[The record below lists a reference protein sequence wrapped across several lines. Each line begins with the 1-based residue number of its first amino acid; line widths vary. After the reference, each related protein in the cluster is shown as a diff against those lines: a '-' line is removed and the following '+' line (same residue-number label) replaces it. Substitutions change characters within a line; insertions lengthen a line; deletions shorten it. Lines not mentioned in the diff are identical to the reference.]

1 MDNAFTDCYLSQVD
15 ASFPSYQCDGKF
27 STLAEEI
34 WIDQMKHVQLLLGK
48 NFFYENGSPRIRA
61 AHGLVFY
68 RDMDIDTFL
77 LEARELEKSTE
88 GF

>member
-1 MDNAFTDCYLSQVD
+1 
-15 ASFPSYQCDGKF
+15 
-27 STLAEEI
+27 
-34 WIDQMKHVQLLLGK
+34 MKHVQLLLGK
-48 NFFYENGSPRIRA
+48 NFFYENPSPRIRA